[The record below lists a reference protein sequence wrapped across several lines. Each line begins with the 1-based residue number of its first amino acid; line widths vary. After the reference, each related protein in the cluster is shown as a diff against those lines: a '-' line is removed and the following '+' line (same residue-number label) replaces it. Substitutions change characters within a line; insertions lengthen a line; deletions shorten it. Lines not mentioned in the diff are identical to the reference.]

1 MSGVA
6 LAGKR
11 MIARML
17 GNEVVGHVLGRALKQ
32 RVRSRGLVIDTSSEW
47 ISGHVKAALAFN
59 MYESAESRFVQRYL
73 RTDLDTIE
81 FGASLGFVSCLIRR
95 RLDPNARL
103 FCVEANPNLLPV
115 LRRNLE
121 LNVPGSQATTIN
133 AAVDESGAEF
143 VELALGRDNL
153 DSRVNA
159 SADRRVTV
167 KALQLQSFVREHAIS
182 QYALVCD
189 IEGSEAGFIF
199 GDPAAL
205 QGCRQILIELHDTT
219 WKDRDLSVRDLRD
232 ALIERHGFR
241 QLDTYGRVFVFER

>member
-1 MSGVA
+1 MNGVA

-11 MIARML
+11 MIAQVL
-17 GNEVVGHVLGRALKQ
+17 GNEVLGRALGRALKQ
-32 RVRSRGLVIDTSSEW
+32 RVPSRGLVIDTSSEW
-47 ISGHVKAALAFN
+47 VSGHVKAALAFN

-73 RTDLDTIE
+73 RSDLDTIE
-81 FGASLGFVSCLIRR
+81 FGASLGFVSCQIRR
-95 RLDPNARL
+95 RLERNARL

-121 LNVPGSQATTIN
+121 LNVPGAEVTTIN

-143 VELALGRDNL
+143 IELALGRDNL

-159 SADRRVTV
+159 SADRRITV
-167 KALQLQSFVREHAIS
+167 KAIQLREFVREHAIE

-205 QGCRQILIELHDTT
+205 QGCRQILIELHNTA
-219 WKDRDLSVRDLRD
+219 WNGRDLSVGNLRD
-232 ALIERHGFR
+232 ALVDRHGFR
-241 QLDTYGRVFVFER
+241 QVDTYGRVFVFER